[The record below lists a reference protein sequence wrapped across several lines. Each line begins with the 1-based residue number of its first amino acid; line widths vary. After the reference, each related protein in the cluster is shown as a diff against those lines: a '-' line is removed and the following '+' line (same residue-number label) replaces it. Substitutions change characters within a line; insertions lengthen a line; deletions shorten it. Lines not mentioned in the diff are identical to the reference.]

1 MELKQRK
8 FINNIPQFDV
18 GKNGQSSFEPISEA
32 PIWVDKNNQGGTNS
46 QNSAKSRWGLYD
58 GYGTAYSSQTDVL
71 SATTRSINNPNAGY
85 NYTNNIG
92 YDLGE
97 FEYVGYDK
105 TSKQESPSVPAIITG
120 SSGGSQNS
128 NSGLQ
133 TDSGGNAAGFGGQ
146 AGMIG
151 NIAQMGNQDIVAWY
165 NHVFHQ
171 PKAGQILS
179 EAGTTNANVM
189 GYGYRRINDID
200 EASYKRREKEQAVGG
215 TLNAMA
221 HGVSTGMQTGGPVG
235 AIVGGIAGL
244 AGGVSAHILGS
255 KNLKEELTYANNLK
269 NRLNIFNRSGAMTQ
283 AKQDYYYT
291 NKGYTLDDVL
301 YANRGK
307 DLKRPIL

>member
-18 GKNGQSSFEPISEA
+18 GKNA
-32 PIWVDKNNQGGTNS
+32 YTNWVDTNRQGGINSTN
-46 QNSAKSRWGLYD
+46 QAKSRWSMYE
-58 GYGTAYSSQTDVL
+58 GYGVSTPQQRDIL
-71 SATTRSINNPNAGY
+71 DATTRSINNPNAGY
-85 NYTNNIG
+85 NDLDETPTLKQQPSYTPQTI
-92 YDLGE
+92 
-97 FEYVGYDK
+97 V
-105 TSKQESPSVPAIITG
+105 TSTSDDM
-120 SSGGSQNS
+120 SSDV
-128 NSGLQ
+128 GLQ
-133 TDSGGNAAGFGGQ
+133 TDSKSSTSDFGGK

-189 GYGYRRINDID
+189 GYGYQRINDID

-215 TLNAMA
+215 TLNAVA
-221 HGVSTGMQTGGPVG
+221 HGASTGMQTGGFIG
-235 AIVGGIAGL
+235 AIVGGVAGL

>member
-1 MELKQRK
+1 MY
-8 FINNIPQFDV
+8 
-18 GKNGQSSFEPISEA
+18 S
-32 PIWVDKNNQGGTNS
+32 
-46 QNSAKSRWGLYD
+46 
-58 GYGTAYSSQTDVL
+58 GYGISTPQQRDVL
-71 SATTRSINNPNAGY
+71 DATTRSINNPNAGY
-85 NYTNNIG
+85 NNIN
-92 YDLGE
+92 D
-97 FEYVGYDK
+97 
-105 TSKQESPSVPAIITG
+105 TSAKQESPSAPAIITA

-171 PKAGQILS
+171 PKAGQMLS

-215 TLNAMA
+215 TLNAVA
-221 HGVSTGMQTGGPVG
+221 HGASTGMQTGGPVG

-244 AGGVSAHILGS
+244 AGGISAHILGS

>member
-1 MELKQRK
+1 
-8 FINNIPQFDV
+8 
-18 GKNGQSSFEPISEA
+18 
-32 PIWVDKNNQGGTNS
+32 
-46 QNSAKSRWGLYD
+46 
-58 GYGTAYSSQTDVL
+58 
-71 SATTRSINNPNAGY
+71 
-85 NYTNNIG
+85 
-92 YDLGE
+92 
-97 FEYVGYDK
+97 
-105 TSKQESPSVPAIITG
+105 
-120 SSGGSQNS
+120 
-128 NSGLQ
+128 
-133 TDSGGNAAGFGGQ
+133 
-146 AGMIG
+146 
-151 NIAQMGNQDIVAWY
+151 MGNQDIVAWY

-215 TLNAMA
+215 TLNAVA
-221 HGVSTGMQTGGPVG
+221 HGASTGMQTGGPIG
-235 AIVGGIAGL
+235 AIVGGVAGL
-244 AGGVSAHILGS
+244 AGGISAHILGS
-255 KNLKEELTYANNLK
+255 NNLKEELTYANNLK